1 MSPQNVSSRREEA
14 VARARKFSPFLRD
27 AISRR
32 PDVLESF
39 LAGGPDAATKI
50 ARGVG
55 AQSVEAELRLQRV
68 GVALAAALGDL
79 SGELDL
85 ERVTAQLSDFAD
97 HAIDRA
103 IDAAIAERVPGEAP
117 RGFAIIALGKLGSCE
132 LNFSSDV
139 DLLLLFDPE
148 TLPHRPREDAG
159 EAAVRIGR
167 RFVELL
173 QKRTQDGYVARVDLR
188 LRPSPE
194 VTPIALPV
202 NAAISYYESSA
213 VGWERAAFIRA
224 RACAGDKALGEH
236 FLKAIQPFV
245 WRRALDFGA
254 IEEIRKM
261 GQAIRDHYAH
271 RQQFGPGYDVKRGRG
286 GIREVEFFVQ
296 ARQLV
301 HGGRESELR
310 KGSTLQAIA
319 ALKAAD
325 HLQSDVAAQMED
337 AYRRLRTIEHR
348 LQMVADQ
355 QTHLIPT
362 DPEALAGV
370 AQLHG
375 HDSSAELLDYLRP
388 SVEAV
393 GEAFDEL
400 ADSDD
405 NSLPA
410 DPDLLRSELSAL
422 GFDDPETVMLRIGEW
437 RSGRP
442 RSLRSRAARSAFE
455 AMLPGL
461 LKAIA
466 ASADPNHALNR
477 LSDIV
482 ERVSSGVNLYRL
494 LQARPGLSALLARIL
509 THAPVLSDQ
518 LSLRPE
524 LLDSL
529 LDSSCFDPPP
539 SAEQLAEFLEGHM
552 RGQPYDVALDRVRR
566 IVNERRFALGVQL
579 IDLRDD
585 PIAIGEGYARV
596 AEGALL
602 ALGRLVVA
610 EFEKAH
616 GKFPGAELV
625 ILGLGRLGGGVL
637 THASDLDLVYLFTP
651 PTADASNGPKPLGPA
666 NYFNRLA
673 NRITAA
679 LSVSTAAG
687 PLYDV
692 DTRLRPEGAKGMLV
706 VSTDAFA
713 RYQRE
718 EAWTWEHM
726 ALLRARPVFGPE
738 GARERV
744 AQLISEILH
753 QRRDSKTV
761 IADAAKM
768 RSEMARHKHAAGP
781 LDVKLGPGGLVDLEF
796 AVHVL
801 QLTRQRG
808 IDPHLETAVE
818 QLAADDL
825 VDRSIIDAQHLLTRM
840 LVTLRLIAPD
850 LNPPPEGREL
860 MARASGATTW
870 DELLARHDAARQSIA
885 ALWDKVKGSAR

>member
-1 MSPQNVSSRREEA
+1 MPAETLTSRREAAIE
-14 VARARKFSPFLRD
+14 RARIFSPFLRD
-27 AISRR
+27 AMWSRA
-32 PDVLESF
+32 DVLEAF
-39 LAGGPDAATKI
+39 VAEGPQKAAQI
-50 ARGVG
+50 ALNV
-55 AQSVEAELRLQRV
+55 AADTLEAELRRQRV

-79 SGELDL
+79 SGELAL
-85 ERVTAQLSDFAD
+85 ETVTSWLSSFAD
-97 HAIDRA
+97 SAIHRA
-103 IDAAIAERVPGEAP
+103 IETAIRERNPDEPP

-148 TLPHRPREDAG
+148 TLPHRAREDSG

-173 QKRTQDGYVARVDLR
+173 QKRTEDGYVARVDLR

-194 VTPIALPV
+194 VTPIALSV

-236 FLKAIQPFV
+236 FLAAIQPFV

-301 HGGRESELR
+301 HGGREPGLR

-319 ALKAAD
+319 ALESAN
-325 HLQSDVAAQMED
+325 HLEPEVGAEMAE

-348 LQMVADQ
+348 VQMIADQ
-355 QTHLIPT
+355 QTHLLPV
-362 DPEALAGV
+362 DPEALASV
-370 AQLHG
+370 AGLHG
-375 HDSSAELLDYLRP
+375 FASSAELLDYLRP
-388 SVEAV
+388 FVERV

-405 NSLPA
+405 NGLPA
-410 DPDLLRSELSAL
+410 DPDLLRSELAAL
-422 GFDDPETVMLRIGEW
+422 GFTDTDTVMLRIGEW

-442 RSLRSRAARSAFE
+442 RSLRSRAARTAFE
-455 AMLPGL
+455 AMLPAL

-466 ASADPNHALNR
+466 RSADPNHALNR

-539 SAEQLAEFLEGHM
+539 SAEEFARFLDGHV
-552 RGQPYDVALDRVRR
+552 RGHPYDVALDRVRR

-602 ALGRLVVA
+602 ALGTTVVA
-610 EFEKAH
+610 EFERAH

-651 PTADASNGPKPLGPA
+651 PTADASTGPKPLGPA

-673 NRITAA
+673 NRITAS

-706 VSTDAFA
+706 VSTEAFA
-713 RYQRE
+713 RYQQE

-726 ALLRARPVFGPE
+726 ALLRARPVFGPDE
-738 GARERV
+738 ARNRVGALV
-744 AQLISEILH
+744 SDIL
-753 QRRDSKTV
+753 RRPRDPKKV

-768 RSEMARHKHAAGP
+768 RTEMARHKRPAGP

-801 QLTRQRG
+801 QLTRQRAL
-808 IDPHLETAVE
+808 DPHLETAVE
-818 QLAADDL
+818 RLAADGF
-825 VDRSIIDAQHLLTRM
+825 VDRSIIEAQQLLTRM

-850 LNPPPEGREL
+850 LNPSAEGRGL
-860 MARASGATTW
+860 MARACGLANW
-870 DELLARHDAARQSIA
+870 DELLARHDASRQSIA
-885 ALWDKVKGSAR
+885 ALWDEVKGAA

>member
-1 MSPQNVSSRREEA
+1 
-14 VARARKFSPFLRD
+14 
-27 AISRR
+27 
-32 PDVLESF
+32 
-39 LAGGPDAATKI
+39 
-50 ARGVG
+50 
-55 AQSVEAELRLQRV
+55 
-68 GVALAAALGDL
+68 
-79 SGELDL
+79 
-85 ERVTAQLSDFAD
+85 
-97 HAIDRA
+97 
-103 IDAAIAERVPGEAP
+103 
-117 RGFAIIALGKLGSCE
+117 
-132 LNFSSDV
+132 
-139 DLLLLFDPE
+139 
-148 TLPHRPREDAG
+148 
-159 EAAVRIGR
+159 
-167 RFVELL
+167 
-173 QKRTQDGYVARVDLR
+173 
-188 LRPSPE
+188 
-194 VTPIALPV
+194 
-202 NAAISYYESSA
+202 
-213 VGWERAAFIRA
+213 
-224 RACAGDKALGEH
+224 
-236 FLKAIQPFV
+236 
-245 WRRALDFGA
+245 
-254 IEEIRKM
+254 M

-271 RQQFGPGYDVKRGRG
+271 RQQFGPGYDLKRGRG

-301 HGGRESELR
+301 HGGREAGLR
-310 KGSTLQAIA
+310 KGSTLRAIA
-319 ALKAAD
+319 ALESAD
-325 HLQSDVAAQMED
+325 HLQPQIAARMAE
-337 AYRRLRTIEHR
+337 AYCRLRTIEHR

-355 QTHLIPT
+355 QTHLLPT
-362 DPEALAGV
+362 DPESLVSV
-370 AQLHG
+370 ARLHG
-375 HDSSAELLDYLRP
+375 FRSSEELLDYLRP

-393 GEAFDEL
+393 GAAFDEL

-410 DPDLLRSELSAL
+410 DPDLLRTELAAL

-442 RSLRSRAARSAFE
+442 RSLRSRAARTAFE
-455 AMLPGL
+455 AMLPAL

-466 ASADPNHALNR
+466 RSADPNYALNR

-494 LQARPGLSALLARIL
+494 LQARPKLSALLARIL

-539 SAEQLAEFLEGHM
+539 SAEQIAQFLEGHM

-602 ALGRLVVA
+602 ALGRTVVA
-610 EFEKAH
+610 EFERAH

-651 PTADASNGPKPLGPA
+651 PTADSSTGPKPLGPA

-679 LSVSTAAG
+679 LSVATAAG

-706 VSTDAFA
+706 VSTEAFA
-713 RYQRE
+713 RYQQE

-726 ALLRARPVFGPE
+726 ALLRARPVFGPVD
-738 GARERV
+738 ARQRV
-744 AQLISEILH
+744 AALVSEILH
-753 QRRDSKTV
+753 QPRDPKKV

-768 RSEMARHKHAAGP
+768 RAEMARHKHSAGP

-801 QLTRQRG
+801 QLTRERA
-808 IDPHLETAVE
+808 INPHLETAVE
-818 QLAADDL
+818 RLAADGL
-825 VDRSIIDAQHLLTRM
+825 VETNIIEAQHLLTRM

-850 LNPPPEGREL
+850 LDPPAEGREL
-860 MARASGATTW
+860 MARACGAGNW
-870 DELLARHDAARQSIA
+870 DELLARHDAARQSVA
-885 ALWDKVKGSAR
+885 ALWEKVKGAA

>member
-1 MSPQNVSSRREEA
+1 MSAKGVSSRREDA
-14 VARARKFSPFLRD
+14 VERTRKFSPFLRD
-27 AISRR
+27 SMTRR
-32 PDVLESF
+32 PDVLEAF
-39 LAGGPDAATKI
+39 LAGGSQSALTV
-50 ARGVG
+50 ARSPS
-55 AQSVEAELRLQRV
+55 AESVEAELRRKRV

-85 ERVTAQLSDFAD
+85 ETVTGQLSDFAD
-97 HAIDRA
+97 RAIDRA
-103 IDAAIAERVPGEAP
+103 IEAAIAERVPGEP
-117 RGFAIIALGKLGSCE
+117 PVGFAIIALGKLGSCE

-139 DLLLLFDPE
+139 DLLLLFDPQV
-148 TLPHRPREDAG
+148 LPHRPREDAG

-173 QKRTQDGYVARVDLR
+173 QKRTEDGYVARVDLR

-194 VTPIALPV
+194 VTPIALPI

-236 FLKAIQPFV
+236 FLAAIQPFV

-301 HGGRESELR
+301 HGGREIDLR

-319 ALKAAD
+319 ALESAD
-325 HLQSDVAAQMED
+325 HLQPQVAIEMGD
-337 AYRRLRTIEHR
+337 AYRRLRTVEHR

-355 QTHLIPT
+355 QTHLLPT
-362 DPEALAGV
+362 DPEALASV
-370 AQLHG
+370 ACLHG
-375 HDSSAELLDYLRP
+375 FASSAELLDYLRP
-388 SVEAV
+388 SVDRV
-393 GEAFDEL
+393 GAAFDEL

-405 NSLPA
+405 NGLPA
-410 DPDLLRSELSAL
+410 DPDLLRTELATL
-422 GFDDPETVMLRIGEW
+422 GFDDSETVMLRIGEW

-442 RSLRSRAARSAFE
+442 RSLRSRAARTAFE
-455 AMLPGL
+455 AMLPAL

-466 ASADPNHALNR
+466 RSADPNHALNR

-539 SAEQLAEFLEGHM
+539 EAVQFAEFLEGHM

-602 ALGRLVVA
+602 ALGRTVVA

-616 GKFPGAELV
+616 GRFPGAELV

-651 PTADASNGPKPLGPA
+651 PTADVSTGPKPLGPA

-679 LSVSTAAG
+679 LSVATAAG

-706 VSTDAFA
+706 VSTEAFA
-713 RYQRE
+713 RYQQV

-726 ALLRARPVFGPE
+726 ALLRARPVFGSRE
-738 GARERV
+738 ARERV
-744 AQLISEILH
+744 GELASEILY
-753 QRRDSKTV
+753 RPRDPKKV

-768 RSEMARHKHAAGP
+768 RSDMARHKRPAGP

-801 QLTRQRG
+801 QLTRQRA

-818 QLAADDL
+818 RLAVDGL
-825 VDRSIIDAQHLLTRM
+825 VDTKIVDAQHLLTRM

-850 LNPPPEGREL
+850 LKPPVEGREL
-860 MARASGATTW
+860 MARVCGAANW
-870 DELLARHDAARQSIA
+870 DELLARHDVARQSIA
-885 ALWDKVKGSAR
+885 ALWDKVKGAT

>member
-1 MSPQNVSSRREEA
+1 MAAEKPVLRRQDA
-14 VARARKFSPFLRD
+14 VGRAQAFSPFLRE
-27 AISRR
+27 AMTRR
-32 PDVLESF
+32 PDVLASF
-39 LAGGPDAATKI
+39 LESGAAQAAEI
-50 ARGVG
+50 AMGRG
-55 AQSVEAELRLQRV
+55 AETVESELRRRRV

-79 SGELDL
+79 SGELEL
-85 ERVTAQLSDFAD
+85 EEVTAILSGFAD
-97 HAIDRA
+97 LAIDRA
-103 IDAAIAERVPGEAP
+103 LKAAIAERMPGIEP
-117 RGFAIIALGKLGSCE
+117 HGFAVIALGKLGSCE

-139 DLLLLFDPE
+139 DLLLLFDPN
-148 TLPHRPREDAG
+148 TLPRRSREDAG
-159 EAAVRIGR
+159 ESAVRIGR

-173 QKRTQDGYVARVDLR
+173 QKRTEDGYVARVDLR

-236 FLKAIQPFV
+236 FLSAIQPFV

-301 HGGRESELR
+301 HGGRELGLR
-310 KGSTLQAIA
+310 TGSTLHAIDT
-319 ALKAAD
+319 LERSD
-325 HLQSDVAAQMED
+325 HLDRGLARELEQ
-337 AYRRLRTIEHR
+337 AYRRLRTVEHR

-355 QTHLIPT
+355 QTHLVPT
-362 DPEALAGV
+362 DPEALSGV
-370 AQLHG
+370 AKLHG
-375 HDSSAELLDYLRP
+375 FASSAELLDYLRP
-388 SVEAV
+388 SIERV

-405 NSLPA
+405 SGLPS
-410 DPDLLRSELSAL
+410 DPDLLRSELGAL
-422 GFDDPETVMLRIGEW
+422 GFTDVETVMLRIGEW

-442 RSLRSRAARSAFE
+442 RSLRSRAARTAFE
-455 AMLPGL
+455 AMLPAL

-466 ASADPNHALNR
+466 SSADPNHALNR

-494 LQARPGLSALLARIL
+494 LQARPSLSALLARIL
-509 THAPVLSDQ
+509 THAPVLSNQ

-539 SAEQLAEFLEGHM
+539 SAEEFAAFLEGHM
-552 RGQPYDVALDRVRR
+552 RGQPYDIALDRVRR

-602 ALGRLVVA
+602 ALGQAVVG
-610 EFEKAH
+610 EFEKVH

-651 PTADASNGPKPLGPA
+651 PTADVSTGRKPLGPA

-679 LSVSTAAG
+679 LSVPTAAG
-687 PLYDV
+687 PLYEV
-692 DTRLRPEGAKGMLV
+692 DTRLRPEGSKGMLV
-706 VSTDAFA
+706 VSTNAFA

-726 ALLRARPVFGPE
+726 ALLRARPVFGPDQ
-738 GARERV
+738 ARQQV
-744 AQLISEILH
+744 AQLVSGILH
-753 QRRDSKTV
+753 QAGDPKKV
-761 IADAAKM
+761 AADAVKM
-768 RSEMARHKHAAGP
+768 RAEMERHKRPAGP
-781 LDVKLGPGGLVDLEF
+781 LDVKLGAGGLVDLEF

-801 QLTRQRG
+801 QLTRQKAL
-808 IDPHLETAVE
+808 DPHLETAVE
-818 QLAADDL
+818 QLAAERL
-825 VDRSIIDAQHLLTRM
+825 IDRKIVEAQHLLTRM

-850 LNPPPEGREL
+850 LEPTGESREL
-860 MARASGATTW
+860 MAQACGAADW
-870 DELLARHDAARQSIA
+870 DELLARHAAARQSISK
-885 ALWDKVKGSAR
+885 LWDRIKGAAV